1 MPDRLDFLDV
11 DALLVT
17 ANAVSERV
25 AEVLAGTDHG
35 KAGQKARQKA
45 RAELLDRILPRLVE
59 AGIVSRIDDRRPV
72 AGSRGNSWLVK
83 LPPPPDFLEAS
94 RRAISARRE
103 RTAPRKRG

>member
-1 MPDRLDFLDV
+1 M

-35 KAGQKARQKA
+35 QAGRVARQKA
-45 RAELLDRILPRLVE
+45 RAELLDRILPRLVK
-59 AGIVSRIDDRRPV
+59 AGIVGKVDGRRPE

-94 RRAISARRE
+94 RRAIAARRD
-103 RTAPRKRG
+103 RQPRRK